1 VRRAERVIDA
11 SGLVAFLEDRIAQHK
26 QVSGRPRELS
36 VRTLLVALLLLS
48 QTGSMHLVRV
58 PGMLNSLD
66 TATRKRLGV
75 VRQGGITRRQVER
88 LYNLIADALD
98 GSKHAHFDAFCD
110 LLLQATVDPACAE
123 TASIAID
130 GTSVDSWGR
139 RRRRVDAG
147 GQVSWVSSDP
157 DAQWRRKSQDNPW
170 KRPVFGYDLT
180 VAVTVPEVDGPD
192 VPLAAKAMRFRG
204 ANRGSVAMGRAVVK
218 EVARQQGVL
227 GDVIADREYTSTLD
241 GRDFVMPV
249 RALGGE
255 PVFELTQLQLG
266 ARGTSHG
273 AVMIDGHPF
282 SPSVPPALQLLVP
295 PPPGSMWVDVQAY
308 QQKIAM
314 REKYALVPHGS
325 RKANG
330 SQVYQCPAA
339 AGKLFCPLVPSSTP
353 GAFPAA
359 LAPATTLP
367 GSVCSKKFTTFQAT
381 DAPLSQR
388 DLFGSARWFSSMSR
402 RSRVEGFFGNV
413 KNEACENLRR
423 GTIRVRGL
431 VKTGMLVAFAVASTN
446 LRLADSF
453 AKRAPS
459 TPAKKRG
466 RPKNTGVVKYA
477 DVFTEDAAANAP
489 PSAA

>member
-1 VRRAERVIDA
+1 VIDA
-11 SGLVAFLEDRIAQHK
+11 SGLVAFLEGRIAQHK

-48 QTGSMHLVRV
+48 QSGSMHLVRV
-58 PGMLNSLD
+58 PGMLNNLD
-66 TATRKRLGV
+66 TPTRKRLGV
-75 VRQGGITRRQVER
+75 VRAGGITRRQVER
-88 LYNLIADALD
+88 LYNLIAAALE
-98 GSKHAHFDAFCD
+98 GSAHAHFDGFCD
-110 LLLQATVDPACAE
+110 LLLQATPDPACAE
-123 TASIAID
+123 TSSIAVD

-139 RRRRVDAG
+139 RRRRVDAN
-147 GQVSWVSSDP
+147 GQVSWVSSDT
-157 DAQWRRKSQDNPW
+157 DAEWRRKSKDNPW

-192 VPLAAKAMRFRG
+192 VPLAARSMRFRG
-204 ANRGSVAMGRAVVK
+204 ANRQNVAMGRAVVK

-227 GDVIADREYTSTLD
+227 GDVIADREYTSTID
-241 GRDFVMPV
+241 GRDFVLPV

-255 PVFELTQLQLG
+255 PVFELTQAQLG
-266 ARGTSHG
+266 ARGTTHG

-282 SPSVPPALQLLVP
+282 SPSVPPALHVLVP
-295 PPPGSMWVDVQAY
+295 PPPGAPLADVAAY
-308 QQKIAM
+308 QQKVAM
-314 REKYALVPHGS
+314 REKYALVPHGA

-330 SQVYQCPAA
+330 SQVYQCPAS
-339 AGKLFCPLVPSSTP
+339 AGKLSCPLVPSSKA

-359 LAPATTLP
+359 LAPKTVLA

-388 DLFGSARWFSSMSR
+388 DLFGSAKWYSSMSR

-453 AKRAPS
+453 AKRTPS

-466 RPKNTGVVKYA
+466 RPKKTGVVKYA
-477 DVFTEDAAANAP
+477 DVFTADAAANAP